1 MEENDIIKL
10 KELKFCLSSSFRTE
24 FNIHSFLSTFLMNSI
39 FVFQMYYFSYMKDL
53 QEKYFGFFMGYI
65 LYKLTQILAL
75 YYQSC
80 YLKNI
85 EISYLNKNYNEMN
98 ILYKKSIIYSII
110 IHIITFFPIKWAGIY
125 ILKNIY
131 LIRQH
136 PDFAENSL
144 SKVEQY
150 INIHFWVSLFA
161 CLTNA
166 LVQLLFLLN
175 YNNFVT
181 FGNILRFLINI
192 FFSVFYWKK
201 YEDEYFVKG
210 LSFADLIGEIFV
222 AIYLFIIKYKFI
234 NLSQNELSTN
244 STFFNNFVEVL
255 NLKNFIYYFLIYLY
269 DELFMVLYVFFFVKN
284 YEISYF
290 NFFFMC
296 FIFKNMFF
304 KISRKDELNIFMF
317 YKKIY
322 YESSENI
329 NTELDSKFH
338 MSKNYEWMI
347 FIKEKIINIIILN
360 IIIALLYIAFYLF
373 KGFQIIDIKEKNI
386 LLIILFGLNGII
398 EQLGIFIINVEKI
411 IFSNGQSFYVFF
423 IGFIFSF
430 LSFFSIINY
439 FHSITGGVA
448 VIYITFYYI
457 FFKFYPI
464 IKNSDTK
471 LFIINEIFYQEENN
485 RIDLNLINSK
495 DNYYENKKE
504 SNLNQ
509 EEHIFKKNINNNNN
523 EDISKEKEEKENKL
537 NLENNECKENIIKG
551 NDKNKNKIIRKK
563 ILKNKGE
570 NMIENNKKEEK
581 DKNDDLDNKKSK
593 QFLRF
598 KQRFNRQ
605 KENNIQKES
614 NKYNISPKIME
625 MASKLEKQIE
635 NTNKEGKSI
644 EENNLDEGKN
654 SNFVVNLMNKKPISQ
669 NKKRIRKVYFSN
681 E

>member
-65 LYKLTQILAL
+65 LYKLTQILTL

-80 YLKNI
+80 NLKNI
-85 EISYLNKNYNEMN
+85 EISYLSKNYNEMN

-110 IHIITFFPIKWAGIY
+110 IHIVTFFPIKWAGIY

-131 LIRQH
+131 LIRQN
-136 PDFAENSL
+136 PNFAENSL
-144 SKVEQY
+144 LKVEQY

-161 CLTNA
+161 CLTNT

-175 YNNFVT
+175 YNNLVT
-181 FGNILRFLINI
+181 FGNILRLLINI

-222 AIYLFIIKYKFI
+222 SIYLFIIKYRFI
-234 NLSQNELSTN
+234 NLTQNDLPIN
-244 STFFNNFVEVL
+244 STSFNNFVEVL

-471 LFIINEIFYQEENN
+471 LFNINEIFYQEENN